1 MSSYSRKNMLLK
13 GRILWEHIQ
22 WQDSARNC
30 LPQEDHIGG
39 VELKFL
45 WINGTGGRVSNVVA
59 DLLI

>member
-1 MSSYSRKNMLLK
+1 MLLK
-13 GRILWEHIQ
+13 GRILLEHIQ

-45 WINGTGGRVSNVVA
+45 WIKCTGGRVPYVVA
-59 DLLI
+59 NHNDLQTQ

>member
-1 MSSYSRKNMLLK
+1 MLLK
-13 GRILWEHIQ
+13 GRILLEHIQ